1 MPLTR
6 YLSGK
11 SDVQDRILY
20 NKILGE
26 IQRIGWEIQ
35 RINDQALTLGESL
48 SDAFGSGSKM
58 DVSGSSMGDDW
69 AFTPEKP
76 VRIPG
81 LHTKS
86 NIDVRAV
93 KKLIRS
99 DWDFIGVTRYMDI
112 VIPPLMKNN
121 PNLLFIYIINN
132 RGITR
137 GYPWKDFSVL
147 PADFNATKNLFFYI
161 ADPDHNPER
170 RERWTEAY
178 VCPLTKA
185 WMVTCSCPVYSG
197 NKFIGI
203 VGIDANLQ
211 SIIDPLGHLL
221 NETFGGYGC
230 LVSPKG
236 NLIVSSDEGMHNL
249 RDDQVLLIN
258 GWDETKSRYQQF
270 LGNIEV
276 GEVTLTS
283 GRADVLRTRI
293 KANDWDLFC
302 IIPRP
307 RRRSVN
313 MSVPIAET
321 DTMSVYSPP
330 HSTADKS
337 HQPMMSFLSSFNESL
352 KNIEKLIEGT
362 AIIGKGVLDHRINV
376 ERKDEIG
383 LLALSINKMAGE
395 LQKRRDDLMSAY
407 KKMSQMDRLSALGR
421 LTAGIAHEINNPLSI
436 ISNYIQVLV
445 RDVKV
450 HPDTQK
456 DLKVIQE
463 EIDRASGIIRGLLN
477 FSAKSITEKST
488 VWVNDILQKT
498 LGLVKFELKRL
509 NIELVEQYDQDLPL
523 IFGNPTHLQ
532 QAFLNI
538 LLNSAESMTQGGKLT
553 VVTRQKR
560 SIAGFS
566 AASSIEISIADTGR
580 GIDKKYLDEIFD
592 PFFTVKGYRK
602 GTGLGLSITYGIVKE
617 HGGSIDLSSKL
628 GKGTAV
634 KITLPSFKKNELT
647 GGYDDKNTAGR

>member
-1 MPLTR
+1 MPLTK
-6 YLSGK
+6 YLAGK
-11 SDVQDRILY
+11 SGIQERVQY

-35 RINDQALTLGESL
+35 RINDHARTLAQSLTE
-48 SDAFGSGSKM
+48 AFASKNKVC
-58 DVSGSSMGDDW
+58 DSHYSTSEDW
-69 AFTPEKP
+69 SYTAEKP
-76 VRIPG
+76 VLIPG
-81 LHTKS
+81 KNTKS
-86 NIDVRAV
+86 CIDTGAV
-93 KKLIRS
+93 KKLISS
-99 DWDFIGVTRYMDI
+99 DREFITVTQYMDL
-112 VIPPLMKNN
+112 VLPPLMQSN
-121 PNLLFIYIINN
+121 PSMLFVYIISR

-147 PADFNATKNLFFYI
+147 PAGFNATKHSFFFI
-161 ADPDHNPER
+161 ADPNNNPGR

-178 VCPLTKA
+178 VCPLTRR

-197 NKFIGI
+197 TQFVGV

-211 SIIDPLGHLL
+211 SIIDPIGHLL
-221 NETFGGYGC
+221 NETLGGYGC
-230 LVSPKG
+230 LVSPNG
-236 NLIVSSDEGMHNL
+236 NLIVSSEKGMHNL

-258 GWDETKSRYQQF
+258 TWDETKCKYQQF

-283 GRADVLRTRI
+283 GKADVLHTRI
-293 KANDWDLFC
+293 TANDWDLFC

-313 MSVPIAET
+313 MSVPINEA
-321 DTMSVYSPP
+321 DSMSVYRPP
-330 HSTADKS
+330 NSTADRT

-352 KNIEKLIEGT
+352 KNIDKLIEGT

-395 LQKRRDDLMSAY
+395 LQKRRDDLTSAY

-445 RDVKV
+445 RDARV
-450 HPDTQK
+450 HPETQK
-456 DLKVIQE
+456 DLQVIQE
-463 EIDRASGIIRGLLN
+463 EIERASGIIRGLLN

-488 VWVNDILQKT
+488 VLINDILQRT
-498 LGLVKFELKRL
+498 LGLIKFEVKRL
-509 NIELVEQYDQDLPL
+509 NIELLEQYDEGLPYIL
-523 IFGNPTHLQ
+523 GNPTHLQ

-538 LLNSAESMTQGGKLT
+538 LLNSVESMTQGGRMT
-553 VVTRQKR
+553 VVTKQKK
-560 SIAGFS
+560 STVGTNHTPV
-566 AASSIEISIADTGR
+566 IEISISDTGQ
-580 GIDKKYLDEIFD
+580 GIDKKYLNEIFD
-592 PFFTVKGYRK
+592 PFFTVKGHRK

-617 HGGSIDLSSKL
+617 HGGTIDLNSRL

-634 KITLPSFKKNELT
+634 KITLPAF
-647 GGYDDKNTAGR
+647 DQPQ